1 MVKNVPYREKE
12 VVKEDFNKLED
23 YDAKR
28 DMYYFHRRLKRLL
41 KELPLDKKIKI
52 LDFGGGS
59 GLFSLE
65 LKKRGYTNLH
75 LIDLSPVQVKQALE
89 KGLKNVHCGDEDH
102 AIKTFKK
109 NYFDFIFM
117 CDVIEHLEKPANTLL
132 KIREVLSPN
141 GKLFLTYPN
150 PLWVPVLNVLG
161 NIGLKLKGKD
171 NKIYLL
177 RLMRK
182 LRKSFKLV
190 IYEGHMLISKIPKPL
205 LKIFEGVEEV
215 LPNKLKRRICLLN
228 IAILRKL

>member
-1 MVKNVPYREKE
+1 MVKKAPYREKE
-12 VVKEDFNKLED
+12 VVKEDFDKLED
-23 YDAKR
+23 YDSKR
-28 DMYYFHRRLKRLL
+28 DMYYFRRRLSRLL
-41 KELPLDKKIKI
+41 KELPLDKNVKI

-65 LKKRGYTNLH
+65 LKKKGYTNLH

-89 KGLKNVHCGDEDH
+89 KGLRNVHCGDEDYLT
-102 AIKTFKK
+102 KTFDK

-117 CDVIEHLEKPANTLL
+117 CDVIEHLENPAETLL

-150 PLWVPVLNVLG
+150 PLWVPVLNILG
-161 NIGLKLKGKD
+161 DVGLKLKGKD

-177 RLMRK
+177 KIMQK

-190 IYEGHMLISKIPKPL
+190 NYEGHMLISKMPKP
-205 LKIFEGVEEV
+205 ISRTFEAIEIL
-215 LPNKLKRRICLLN
+215 LPNRLKRRICLLN
-228 IAILRKL
+228 VAILN